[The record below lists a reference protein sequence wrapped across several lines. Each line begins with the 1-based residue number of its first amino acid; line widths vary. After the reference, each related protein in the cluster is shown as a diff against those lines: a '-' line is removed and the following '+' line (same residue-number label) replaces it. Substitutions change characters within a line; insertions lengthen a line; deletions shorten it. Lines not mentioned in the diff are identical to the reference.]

1 MVKALLALTTGE
13 FANSDAL
20 IKVRELLNDVASNL
34 TGSIAKFNDE
44 EEFA

>member
-20 IKVRELLNDVASNL
+20 KKVSDLLA
-34 TGSIAKFNDE
+34 
-44 EEFA
+44 